1 MRTGLLTEAI
11 IQKMHDY
18 EASDLSEREKA
29 ALALAD
35 RLALDHPN
43 VDAGLLAPLRA
54 PFSAEELL
62 ALGMSIGFLLGWG
75 RFIEAFGILPEAWVE
90 GTEPWKPLSGDS
102 PADPVPS

>member
-35 RLALDHPN
+35 RLALDHRN
-43 VDAGLLAPLRA
+43 VDAALLARLRA
-54 PFSAEELL
+54 SFSEEELL
-62 ALGMSIGFLLGWG
+62 DLGMSIGFLLGWG

-102 PADPVPS
+102 PPDSVRS

>member
-35 RLALDHPN
+35 RLALDHRN
-43 VDAGLLAPLRA
+43 VGAAPLAPPRA
-54 PFSAEELL
+54 SFSEEELL
-62 ALGMSIGFLLGWG
+62 DLGMSIGFLLGWG

-90 GTEPWKPLSGDS
+90 GTEPWAPLSDDP
-102 PADPVPS
+102 PAHQARS